1 MDCSLI
7 YNIKAAVL
15 GEFDHSRCINLY
27 VLVPCSLF
35 MWKTFPDLHTVQY
48 LYFNGCTVYSTVL
61 IDKFNLYINMFL
73 LLSYTLTV
81 YIVSPSLPPTLSLL
95 PLHDAW
101 FAWWWWCTDP
111 FPDTTSAS

>member
-15 GEFDHSRCINLY
+15 GEFDHSRCINLC

-48 LYFNGCTVYSTVL
+48 LYLMDVQYTVQYLL
-61 IDKFNLYINMFL
+61 ISLI
-73 LLSYTLTV
+73 YTLTC
-81 YIVSPSLPPTLSLL
+81 SCHCPT
-95 PLHDAW
+95 H
-101 FAWWWWCTDP
+101 
-111 FPDTTSAS
+111 